1 MFRTD
6 DFDLC
11 GEVYVLHF
19 GVIVLLAVLLSDSL
33 EKSLFSISAFFKV
46 VVIIRLLIKRL
57 LFQDLD
63 EPHQLVHSS

>member
-1 MFRTD
+1 M
-6 DFDLC
+6 LQLAIW
-11 GEVYVLHF
+11 VLYPQ
-19 GVIVLLAVLLSDSL
+19 VVMVAVDA
-33 EKSLFSISAFFKV
+33 AFFKV

>member
-1 MFRTD
+1 MWVVNELPWYANF
-6 DFDLC
+6 LAIKV
-11 GEVYVLHF
+11 GEEKFERITVEPF
-19 GVIVLLAVLLSDSL
+19 SSINLALA
-33 EKSLFSISAFFKV
+33 AFFKV